1 MSIHMANAWWLK
13 CMVTLSS
20 YNNVQHAHSYFEY
33 DSAPTSKVMVV
44 SQHGGRQPG
53 AYKNHRGDADM

>member
-1 MSIHMANAWWLK
+1 
-13 CMVTLSS
+13 MVTLSS